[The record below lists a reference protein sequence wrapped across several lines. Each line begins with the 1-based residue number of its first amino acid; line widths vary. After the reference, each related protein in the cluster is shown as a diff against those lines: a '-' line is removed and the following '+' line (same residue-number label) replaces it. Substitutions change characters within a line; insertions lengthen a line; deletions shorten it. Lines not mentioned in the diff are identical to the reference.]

1 MPAGTG
7 SGESGQAAVAFVAVI
22 PVLVIVALALLQ
34 AALAGH
40 AVLTA
45 AGAARAAARADYV
58 GADPERAARRALPP
72 SFRAAAT
79 VEVGADSAAVEVTAP
94 RALPLGPRI
103 PVSAASL
110 LGPPEG
116 VPGG

>member
-1 MPAGTG
+1 MDGERMPVGTG
-7 SGESGQAAVAFVAVI
+7 SGESGQAAVAFVAVV

-40 AVLTA
+40 
-45 AGAARAAARADYV
+45 AAARADYV

-72 SFRAAAT
+72 SFRSAAA
-79 VEVGADSAAVEVTAP
+79 VDVGADSAAVEVMAP

-110 LGPPEG
+110 
-116 VPGG
+116 

>member
-7 SGESGQAAVAFVAVI
+7 SGESGQAAVAFVAVV

-72 SFRAAAT
+72 SFRAAPTST
-79 VEVGADSAAVEVTAP
+79 VAVEVTAP

>member
-7 SGESGQAAVAFVAVI
+7 SGESGQAAVAFVAVV

-34 AALAGH
+34 LALAGH
-40 AVLTA
+40 AALTA

-58 GADPERAARRALPP
+58 GADPDRAARRALPP
-72 SFRAAAT
+72 SFRSA
-79 VEVGADSAAVEVTAP
+79 AAVEIGTDSAEVEVRVP

-103 PVSAASL
+103 PVTAASL
-110 LGPPEG
+110 LGPSNG